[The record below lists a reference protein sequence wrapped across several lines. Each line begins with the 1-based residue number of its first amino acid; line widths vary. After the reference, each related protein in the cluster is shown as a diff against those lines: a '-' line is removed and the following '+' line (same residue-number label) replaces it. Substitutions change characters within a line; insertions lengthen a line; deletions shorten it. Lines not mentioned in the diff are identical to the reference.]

1 MGSIRSAR
9 RRRVVGVAAGLA
21 ALIVPTIALM
31 AQAGPGGTATPASPV
46 TGDASRGRD
55 LYHRYACYACHGHT
69 GETGARAFVPEWPST
84 LATEDIF
91 IRFLRGRA
99 TISPDLPS
107 TSMPSYAERTLSD
120 GQARDIYAY
129 IRTFRS
135 HAPPL
140 TEIDV
145 LQRILDGALNDRA
158 P

>member
-1 MGSIRSAR
+1 
-9 RRRVVGVAAGLA
+9 VAVLA
-21 ALIVPTIALM
+21 AVLLPGIAAF
-31 AQAGPGGTATPASPV
+31 AQGSGTAPTSPV

-55 LYHRYACYACHGHT
+55 LYYQYACYSCHGYT
-69 GETGARAFVPEWPST
+69 GETGARAFVPNWPAT
-84 LATEDIF
+84 LATEEIF

-120 GQARDIYAY
+120 AQAKDIYAF

-140 TEIDV
+140 EDIDV
-145 LQRILDGALNDRA
+145 LQGILDEAQE